1 MSAITNQ
8 PDNINYLSPLGFR
21 FILDRTPTVNYFV
34 QQASVP
40 GVTLGEYDEAT
51 PLVTL
56 PYPGT
61 KLSYAPL
68 DVTFRVD
75 EDARN
80 YDEIYKWLIG
90 LGFPESSKQYAEFS
104 QRADL
109 PNAFGRGENVYS
121 DGSMVILTSQ
131 QNPNLSYT
139 FKDMFPI
146 SISPLTFDTTQ
157 SDVTYL
163 DSTVSFR
170 YSFYTLD
177 LIK

>member
-1 MSAITNQ
+1 MIKRIIIT
-8 PDNINYLSPLGFR
+8 I
-21 FILDRTPTVNYFV
+21 YF
-34 QQASVP
+34 
-40 GVTLGEYDEAT
+40 
-51 PLVTL
+51 
-56 PYPGT
+56 
-61 KLSYAPL
+61 
-68 DVTFRVD
+68 
-75 EDARN
+75 
-80 YDEIYKWLIG
+80 
-90 LGFPESSKQYAEFS
+90 SKQYAEFS
-104 QRADL
+104 QNANL
-109 PNAFGRGENVYS
+109 PNAFGRAENVYS
-121 DGSMVILTSQ
+121 DGSMIILTSQ